1 MITSD
6 KYRCH
11 ICGATSGLNHIEDG
25 NKWLC
30 NTCWDIIAHVAKK
43 LLVSVFHEV
52 VVSLKCDAYATL
64 EEQ

>member
-11 ICGATSGLNHIEDG
+11 ICGATSGLNLIDEE

-30 NTCWDIIAHVAKK
+30 NTCWEIIAHVAKK
-43 LLVSVFHEV
+43 LVKAVFSEIV
-52 VVSLKCDAYATL
+52 RSLKAD
-64 EEQ
+64 EQ